1 MFYYALKFPD
11 LVAPMVLRFGQT
23 HSQSWLI
30 SATKPMLT
38 PQCSQRV
45 LRVITFESLNQIFNI
60 FKKSLHVKEHNIFHI
75 QSEKQILC

>member
-11 LVAPMVLRFGQT
+11 LVVPMVFRFGQK
-23 HSQSWLI
+23 HFQSWLI

-45 LRVITFESLNQIFNI
+45 LRAITFESLNQIFSGRAL
-60 FKKSLHVKEHNIFHI
+60 FWLQLK
-75 QSEKQILC
+75 ILFVLIKCLS